1 VPDVAVAG
9 ERLTG
14 AGVDWI
20 CEPPGVIG
28 FRDSDGHA
36 DSNWVSVVAL

>member
-1 VPDVAVAG
+1 VAVAG

-14 AGVDWI
+14 AGIDWI
-20 CEPPGVIG
+20 RESPGVIG

-36 DSNWVSVVAL
+36 DSNSVSVIAL